1 MKFLKVFSV
10 IAVII
15 LLSAVTVFL
24 CAALIPIR
32 SSDTNS
38 YLKTDGLKS
47 PLILFPNDLYSVSG
61 KVDEYHYVDYR
72 LRGGSEI
79 FLKITYSD
87 ISAFRAES
95 DRLSNLSYDIK
106 VPTGKD
112 KFVRLDNR
120 LFANPAVVSIY
131 NNDGK
136 YEYALLDET
145 TLSVIYVF
153 IQYFSSNKTEIP
165 WNFYRS
171 FCWMIVRRTDRS
183 NFPITFTPNVKTRI
197 GMIEIQK
204 GRGK

>member
-1 MKFLKVFSV
+1 MKFLKVLSV
-10 IAVII
+10 IAVIVHVI
-15 LLSAVTVFL
+15 AVIVLLSAVTVFL
-24 CAALIPIR
+24 CAALITIR

-47 PLILFPNDLYSVSG
+47 PLILFPNDLDSVSG

-136 YEYALLDET
+136 YEYALFDET
-145 TLSVIYVF
+145 ALSVIYVF
-153 IQYFSSNKTEIP
+153 IQYFSSNRTEIP
-165 WNFYRS
+165 AEFLPFVLLDDSEKDGSVEFSYNIYSECKDENWY
-171 FCWMIVRRTDRS
+171 D
-183 NFPITFTPNVKTRI
+183 
-197 GMIEIQK
+197 
-204 GRGK
+204 